1 MIGPKALEEH
11 KDFRTKVAVL
21 ILVYN
26 EAPNIK
32 RTLDALVS
40 FPEVVVIDSGST
52 DETIEIARS
61 YDNVRIVRRAFDSHA
76 DQWNF
81 ALKDCGV
88 SRDWVLALDADYV
101 LPRDLV
107 EEIAKLPDNT
117 SLAGYV
123 ARFRYCSQGRRLRG
137 TLYPPSTVLFRR
149 LCAHYVQH
157 GHTQRVVLDGV
168 TGSLRGRI
176 DHDDRKSLSRWFASQ
191 QKYAQLEAAYLLAKS
206 KQQCRMQDRL
216 RLMGLP
222 APALVFVYTLIVKG
236 CILDGWP
243 GWLYALQ
250 RTLAETMIAVE
261 ILDRR
266 LRINAPADG
275 L

>member
-1 MIGPKALEEH
+1 MIGPKASEERE
-11 KDFRTKVAVL
+11 DFRTKVAVL
-21 ILVYN
+21 ILTHN

-32 RTLDALVS
+32 RTLDALGS

-52 DETIEIARS
+52 DETMEIARS

-76 DQWNF
+76 AQWNF

-88 SRDWVLALDADYV
+88 ARDWVLALDADYV
-101 LPRDLV
+101 LPRTLV
-107 EEIAKLPDNT
+107 EEIAQLPDNT

-123 ARFRYCSQGRRLRG
+123 ARFCYCSQGRRLRG

-157 GHTQRVVLDGV
+157 GHTQRVVLDGA
-168 TGSLRGRI
+168 TGLLRGRI

-191 QKYAQLEAAYLLAKS
+191 QKYAQLEAAYLLAKP
-206 KQQCRMQDRL
+206 KQQFRMQDRL

-243 GWLYALQ
+243 GWFYALQ

-266 LRINAPADG
+266 LRIDAPANG
-275 L
+275 I